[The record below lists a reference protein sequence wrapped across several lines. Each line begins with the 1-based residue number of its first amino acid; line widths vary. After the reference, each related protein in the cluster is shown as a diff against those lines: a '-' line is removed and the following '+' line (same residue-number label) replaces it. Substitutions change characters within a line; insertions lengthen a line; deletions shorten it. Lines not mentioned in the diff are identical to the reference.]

1 MTGFLDLPAEL
12 RNRVYELLIAHNQ
25 LITLSRTVGQA
36 NKSPYQQNGPAYQ
49 DHEAVLPRLPALAAV
64 NQQVRTESLAIF
76 YGSNTF
82 TSHTVTCTHVFLKNL
97 DKQSLTLLRDV
108 RCTTYQISAVQQIL
122 IPKLTKLVEVYGKG
136 YLSAH
141 AAKVPLRTKR
151 VGTGGS
157 DENFEVSWV
166 SLAELGVWE
175 RDPRD
180 IDMVRKRTLL
190 SGY

>member
-1 MTGFLDLPAEL
+1 MTGLLDVPAEL
-12 RNRVYELLIAHNQ
+12 RTRIYELVIPHNQ
-25 LITLSRTVGQA
+25 PIPLSQTVGTA
-36 NKSPYQQNGPAYQ
+36 PTPFQQNNPAYR
-49 DHEAVLPRLPALAAV
+49 DHEATLPRLPVLSAV
-64 NQQVRTESLAIF
+64 NRQVRTEALAIF

-82 TSHTVTCTHVFLKNL
+82 TSHTITCTHVFLKNL

-108 RCTTYQISAVQQIL
+108 RCMTYQISAVQQIL
-122 IPKLTKLVEVYGKG
+122 IPKLAKLVACAGRG
-136 YLSAH
+136 HLSSH

-151 VGTGGS
+151 IGMGGL
-157 DENFEVSWV
+157 DEDFEVSWV
-166 SLAELGVWE
+166 SLAQLGIWE

>member
-12 RNRVYELLIAHNQ
+12 RNRIYELVITHNQ
-25 LITLSRTVGQA
+25 DIPLSRTVGQA
-36 NKSPYQQNGPAYQ
+36 ASPYQQNNPAYQ
-49 DHEAVLPRLPALAAV
+49 DHEATLPRLPDLAAV
-64 NQQVRTESLAIF
+64 NRQVRTEALAIF

-82 TSHTVTCTHVFLKNL
+82 TSNTITCAHVFLKNL

-122 IPKLTKLVEVYGKG
+122 VPKLTKLVEQYGRG
-136 YLSAH
+136 HLSAH

-151 VGTGGS
+151 IGTGGS
-157 DENFEVSWV
+157 NEDFEVSWV
-166 SLAELGVWE
+166 CLAELGVWE